1 MTYSLSG
8 SGRSGSFRG
17 RRGGGTFRG
26 GRPFNNRAR
35 RFQGAYIHPS
45 RFINKTRN
53 LDEVPEFVPQ
63 HTFNDLAI
71 SDALKRNISARGYLS
86 PTPIQDSVIPL
97 VLEGKDVIGLANTGT
112 GKTAAFIVPII
123 NWLQTNQKTEAVLIV
138 APTRELAQ
146 QIDEEFRIFSG
157 GMRLFSALCIGGASM
172 HRQIVA
178 LSRHP
183 HVVIGTPGRLR
194 DLVEQNRLRLGESQ
208 ILVLDEVDR
217 MMDMGFINDIRFLI
231 GKLPGVKQSLSFSA
245 TLTPTISRL
254 VEGIMR
260 SPVTISVRTSETVD
274 TVEQDVLRAG
284 SKEQKIQML
293 TQLLRQRDF
302 EKVLIFGQTKHGVAR
317 LAEDLTKSGHRAEA
331 IHGNKSQPQRERAL
345 RAFKDNRVRV
355 LVATDVAA
363 RGLDIP
369 DVSHVINFDQP
380 NTYED
385 YIHRIGRTGRAGKKG
400 QALTFVDSY

>member
-1 MTYSLSG
+1 MPISFGG
-8 SGRSGSFRG
+8 SGRSGSFRS
-17 RRGGGTFRG
+17 RRGGNTFRG
-26 GRPFNNRAR
+26 SRSFNNRAR
-35 RFQGAYIHPS
+35 RFQGTFIHPS
-45 RFINKTRN
+45 RFINKAR
-53 LDEVPEFVPQ
+53 DVEQRSEFVPQ
-63 HTFNDLAI
+63 HKFSDFAI
-71 SDALKRNISARGYLS
+71 SDALKRNISARGYTT

-146 QIDEEFRIFSG
+146 QIDEEFRVFSG
-157 GMRLFSALCIGGASM
+157 GLRLFSALCIGGASM
-172 HRQIVA
+172 HRQIMA
-178 LSRHP
+178 LARHP
-183 HVVIGTPGRLR
+183 HVVIGTPGRLK
-194 DLVEQNRLRLGESQ
+194 DLVEQNRLRLGNSQ

-254 VEGIMR
+254 VQGIMR
-260 SPVTISVRTSETVD
+260 NPVTISVRTSETVD

-284 SKEQKIQML
+284 SKEQKIRML
-293 TQLLRQRDF
+293 TDLLRQQDF
-302 EKVLIFGQTKHGVAR
+302 EKVLIFGQTKHGVQR

-400 QALTFVDSY
+400 QALTFVNSY